1 MVLGLA
7 TPPRALWW
15 TFWSL
20 HKTINVRDNKRPLSR
35 IWPCSYFLT
44 WLDLEIHNPQI
55 NIFNGVLSLLNS
67 LISGKKKS
75 KNKIISQIFSKLGNC
90 KQFFFKRQ
98 VYFFLYSD
106 SVDKDFK
113 TPNEGKME
121 NRLVVEALTEALE
134 TPRSIFVLQS
144 QHIWRYKLKTWLRF
158 MIWRYNIVKVKNP
171 HHNAHTHQGIIRES

>member
-20 HKTINVRDNKRPLSR
+20 HKTINVSYNKRPLSR
-35 IWPCSYFLT
+35 IWPCSDFLT
-44 WLDLEIHNPQI
+44 WLDLEIHNPHI

-90 KQFFFKRQ
+90 KQFFLKGRCTFFSIQILLTKILKRQ
-98 VYFFLYSD
+98 MR
-106 SVDKDFK
+106 
-113 TPNEGKME
+113 GKWKIGWSSKHLRKLL
-121 NRLVVEALTEALE
+121 RLPGPYLFCNHSTFDI
-134 TPRSIFVLQS
+134 TNSKRD
-144 QHIWRYKLKTWLRF
+144 
-158 MIWRYNIVKVKNP
+158 
-171 HHNAHTHQGIIRES
+171 